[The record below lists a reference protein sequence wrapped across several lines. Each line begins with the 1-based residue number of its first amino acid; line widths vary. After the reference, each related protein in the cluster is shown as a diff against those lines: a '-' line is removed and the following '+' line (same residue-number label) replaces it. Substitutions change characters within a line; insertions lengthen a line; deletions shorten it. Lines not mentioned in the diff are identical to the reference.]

1 MNRNQQKSL
10 FTLLVLLGTSVVLF
24 FVQNVFLPQQ
34 QASEVTTVYVAAE
47 NIPSDTLIS
56 ADMFTTVSVPT
67 DSVVEG
73 SVLNVAEVE
82 GQRLQG
88 GLLQGEMLFAQRL
101 SAETAAEGD
110 LYIKVEPDY
119 PVDLEDGEFVRISV
133 QYTEET
139 GIQIDTLFD
148 KKQVFSSTRVLN
160 LVEGSETTG
169 YYLLVDKDEME
180 AYYTAKSTGLIIM
193 NKYDTLSASEVIPAQ
208 NSSNPEEDAVTA
220 ETESET
226 ASANKNAKP
235 AATDEPEA
243 ATTNEEMTLNY
254 AVKEGDTFE
263 SIAFDLE
270 VEVSELKALNP
281 GTTEVTKG
289 QLINIPE

>member
-24 FVQNVFLPQQ
+24 LVQNVFLPQQ

-73 SVLNVAEVE
+73 SILNVAEVE
-82 GQRLQG
+82 GQRL
-88 GLLQGEMLFAQRL
+88 
-101 SAETAAEGD
+101 SSNVTPEGD
-110 LYIKVEPDY
+110 MYIKVEPDY
-119 PVDLEDGEFVRISV
+119 PVDLEDGEFVRLSV
-133 QYTEET
+133 QYTAES
-139 GIQIDTLFD
+139 GIQIDTLFE

>member
-10 FTLLVLLGTSVVLF
+10 FTLIGLLVTAIVLF
-24 FVQNVFLPQQ
+24 LVQNVFLPQQ
-34 QASEVTTVYVAAE
+34 QASEVTAVYVAAE
-47 NIPSDTLIS
+47 NIPSDTVIS
-56 ADMFTTVSVPT
+56 ADMFTAVSVPT

-73 SVLNVAEVE
+73 SVLDVAEVE

-88 GLLQGEMLFAQRL
+88 GLLQGELLFAQRL
-101 SAETAAEGD
+101 STDITAEGD

-133 QYTEET
+133 QYTEDE

-193 NKYDTLSASEVIPAQ
+193 NKYDTLTASESIPAQ
-208 NSSNPEEDAVTA
+208 NSSNPDGTA
-220 ETESET
+220 AAGTDT
-226 ASANKNAKP
+226 ASANTNATKKP
-235 AATDEPEA
+235 ATTDEPAA
-243 ATTNEEMTLNY
+243 ATTDEEMTLNY

-263 SIAFDLE
+263 SIAFDLKIE
-270 VEVSELKALNP
+270 VADLKALNP
-281 GTTEVTKG
+281 GITEVTKG

>member
-24 FVQNVFLPQQ
+24 LVQNVFLPQQ
-34 QASEVTTVYVAAE
+34 QASEVTSVYLAAE

-101 SAETAAEGD
+101 STDTAAEGD

-133 QYTEET
+133 QYTEES

-193 NKYDTLSASEVIPAQ
+193 NKYDTLTASENIPAQ
-208 NSSNPEEDAVTA
+208 NSSKPDGTA
-220 ETESET
+220 AAGTETES
-226 ASANKNAKP
+226 ANTNANTRP
-235 AATDEPEA
+235 DSTDEPEA
-243 ATTNEEMTLNY
+243 ATTDEEMTLNY

>member
-24 FVQNVFLPQQ
+24 LVQNVFLPQQ
-34 QASEVTTVYVAAE
+34 QASEVTSVYVAAE

-56 ADMFTTVSVPT
+56 ADMFTTVNVPT

-101 SAETAAEGD
+101 STDTAAEGD

-133 QYTEET
+133 QYTEES

-193 NKYDTLSASEVIPAQ
+193 NKYDTLTASENIPAQ
-208 NSSNPEEDAVTA
+208 NSSKPDGTA
-220 ETESET
+220 ATGTETES
-226 ASANKNAKP
+226 AN
-235 AATDEPEA
+235 
-243 ATTNEEMTLNY
+243 
-254 AVKEGDTFE
+254 
-263 SIAFDLE
+263 
-270 VEVSELKALNP
+270 
-281 GTTEVTKG
+281 TKC
-289 QLINIPE
+289 

>member
-24 FVQNVFLPQQ
+24 LVQNVFLPQQ

-56 ADMFTTVSVPT
+56 ADMFTTVNVPT

-101 SAETAAEGD
+101 SADTAAEGD

-139 GIQIDTLFD
+139 GFQIDTLFD

-193 NKYDTLSASEVIPAQ
+193 NKYDTLTASESIPAQ
-208 NSSNPEEDAVTA
+208 NSSNPDGTD
-220 ETESET
+220 TS
-226 ASANKNAKP
+226 SANTNTTKKP
-235 AATDEPEA
+235 AATEEPEA

>member
-24 FVQNVFLPQQ
+24 LVQNVFLPQQ
-34 QASEVTTVYVAAE
+34 QASEVTSVYLAAE

-101 SAETAAEGD
+101 STDTAAEGD

-133 QYTEET
+133 QYTEES

-193 NKYDTLSASEVIPAQ
+193 NKYDTLTASENIPAQ
-208 NSSNPEEDAVTA
+208 NSSKPDGTA
-220 ETESET
+220 AAGTETESANT
-226 ASANKNAKP
+226 NANTRPAS
-235 AATDEPEA
+235 TDEPEA
-243 ATTNEEMTLNY
+243 ATTDEEMTLNY

>member
-24 FVQNVFLPQQ
+24 LVQNVFLPQQ
-34 QASEVTTVYVAAE
+34 QASEVTSVYLAAE

-101 SAETAAEGD
+101 STDTAAEGD

-133 QYTEET
+133 QYTEES

-193 NKYDTLSASEVIPAQ
+193 NKYDTLTASENIPAQ
-208 NSSNPEEDAVTA
+208 NSSKPDGTA
-220 ETESET
+220 AAGTETESANT
-226 ASANKNAKP
+226 NTRPAS
-235 AATDEPEA
+235 TDEPEA
-243 ATTNEEMTLNY
+243 ATTDEEMTLNY